1 MTSEEISVDDIGR
14 LPALEDVMF
23 APPSLDPDPSS
34 RSPEDTV
41 IPEREVGR
49 VLRFP
54 VNVSWLQRRRVE
66 RARRSPAAGS
76 GRPDDP
82 FAALI
87 TPLAAR
93 EVAQLRR
100 DVESDQ
106 CLFDTVTIARRRS
119 EVIHQVAALCAL
131 LVMCAL
137 FSVWREFIL
146 ALADRPAPPLLDDAF
161 GRYADQVQFVIGILS
176 LFALFATLAFAFTSL
191 GRAVLMHSYSEL
203 IAAVVA
209 LACAAA
215 AIASIQQREVVIAMG
230 VMVVGG
236 MLVSLMRQSARAGRA
251 G

>member
-1 MTSEEISVDDIGR
+1 MRSEEISVDDIGR

-23 APPSLDPDPSS
+23 APPSLDADP
-34 RSPEDTV
+34 PVGAEDTA
-41 IPEREVGR
+41 IPEREVAR
-49 VLRFP
+49 ILKFP
-54 VNVSWLQRRRVE
+54 VSVSWLQRRRVE
-66 RARRSPAAGS
+66 RSRKDPAAGS

-100 DVESDQ
+100 DVEADV
-106 CLFDTVTIARRRS
+106 CLFDTVTRSRRRS
-119 EVIHQVAALCAL
+119 EAIHQVGALCAL
-131 LVMCAL
+131 AVMFAL

-146 ALADRPAPPLLDDAF
+146 ALADQPAPPLVEDAF
-161 GRYADQVQFVIGILS
+161 GRYADQVQFAVGILS
-176 LFALFATLAFAFTSL
+176 LFALFGTLAVAFASL
-191 GRAVLMHSYSEL
+191 GRAVVMHSYSDL
-203 IAAVVA
+203 AAAAVA

-215 AIASIQQREVVIAMG
+215 AIASIQQREAIIAMG

-236 MLVSLMRQSARAGRA
+236 LIVSLLRHPARAGRT